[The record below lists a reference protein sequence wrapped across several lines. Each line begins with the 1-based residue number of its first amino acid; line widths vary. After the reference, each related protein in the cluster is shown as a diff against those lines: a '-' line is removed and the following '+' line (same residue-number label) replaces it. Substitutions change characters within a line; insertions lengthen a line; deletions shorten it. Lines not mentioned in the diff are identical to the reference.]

1 MSRLRTRSGLFS
13 PWPRRCP
20 DECPD
25 LAAPDD
31 PCRWHDLRICV
42 ARVER
47 VLKAQPGVSGA
58 TVNLASETAQV
69 TGTAPATLLVQAL
82 EDAGYPAQ
90 AETLMLDVEE
100 MTCASCVARVER
112 VLTAQPGVLAA
123 TVNLANGTAQVRML
137 PATGRAGALAQAL
150 GDAGYPAHPRDTGT
164 PAPDTRAAEAEGLR
178 RNLIVAAALTLPVFV
193 LEMGGHLIPAF
204 HHWLHG
210 TFGTLP
216 IWTLQFLLTTAVLA
230 GPGRVFFR
238 RGIPALLKAQ
248 PDMNSL
254 VAIGTAAAWGF
265 STVATFAPAALPD
278 GARAVYFEAA
288 AVIVTLILL
297 GRWLEAR
304 AKGRTGQA
312 IRRLMALA
320 PRTARVDRPGGPV
333 ELPID
338 QIAVGDV
345 IHLRPG
351 ERVAVDGAVTEGES
365 HIDESMITGEP
376 MPVARRAGD
385 PVTGGTVNGTGA
397 LRYRATHV
405 GADTVLA
412 QIIRMVEE
420 AQGARLPIQDVVNRV
435 TLWFVPAVLAVAV
448 LTVAVW
454 AAFGPAPALT
464 HALVAGVA
472 VLIIACPCAMGLAV
486 PTSIMVGTGRAA
498 ELGVLFRRGAALQA
512 LQGVQI
518 VALDKT
524 GTVTAGHPELTDITV
539 TTGTEDAAL
548 RLAAAVEGASEH
560 PIARAVSARRHR
572 ARPRSCRRPRI
583 SPPVTGHGVRATV
596 EGQTVLVG
604 TARFLR
610 DQGIDPAALEPTATA
625 WAAQG
630 RTPLYLAADGR
641 ALAALAVSDPVK
653 PGSRAAI
660 AALRAMGL
668 RVVMMTGDAQ
678 GTAQAVAAE
687 VGIDEVRAELLP
699 DGKLAA
705 IRALRA
711 DGAKLA
717 FVGDGINDAP
727 ALAAADTGI
736 AIGTGTDV
744 AIASADVVLMRG
756 DLGGVVNAID
766 LSRRTMGNIRQNL
779 IWAFGY
785 NAALIPVAAG
795 VLYPSTGCSCR
806 PCWRRGRWRCRRSL
820 SSRTPCACAARGLRW
835 KGPPHEHQGRLRP
848 VGPARQDDPVLR
860 GSGPDPPPARRQ
872 RLPQLP
878 RKRRDEAG
886 LSGPGAGLGL
896 HDRGLSAALVP
907 LRGQDPRQR
916 RCEGDRAPPSG
927 RDRRQDRATRIHARH
942 AVASGG
948 LLPRRRPAR
957 LPDPRRSGATRGMTR
972 AANSFEGICQK
983 SSKIFGAHPAER
995 VAPIAAAPLGRAKA

>member
-1 MSRLRTRSGLFS
+1 MGLGIWIKVKQQTCAPDFILIQIPKKGVS
-13 PWPRRCP
+13 PVPRQPPGRCP
-20 DECPD
+20 QISPLTFLSREGLCPGFVPVPACFP
-25 LAAPDD
+25 LGPEGAPMNVPISPPLTIHVDGMT
-31 PCRWHDLRICV
+31 CASCV

-164 PAPDTRAAEAEGLR
+164 PAPDTRAAEADGLR

-333 ELPID
+333 DLPID

-351 ERVAVDGAVTEGES
+351 ERVAVDGAVTDGES

-560 PIARAVSARRHR
+560 PIARAVLRAATARGLDLPQ
-572 ARPRSCRRPRI
+572 ATDFAS
-583 SPPVTGHGVRATV
+583 VTGHGVRATV

-610 DQGIDPAALEPTATA
+610 DQGIDPAALEPTATQ
-625 WAAQG
+625 WATQG

-795 VLYPSTGCSCR
+795 VLYPVNGMQLSPMLAAGAMA
-806 PCWRRGRWRCRRSL
+806 L
-820 SSRTPCACAARGLRW
+820 SSVFVVSNAL
-835 KGPPHEHQGRLRP
+835 RLRRA
-848 VGPARQDDPVLR
+848 GPALE
-860 GSGPDPPPARRQ
+860 GT
-872 RLPQLP
+872 
-878 RKRRDEAG
+878 
-886 LSGPGAGLGL
+886 
-896 HDRGLSAALVP
+896 AA
-907 LRGQDPRQR
+907 
-916 RCEGDRAPPSG
+916 
-927 RDRRQDRATRIHARH
+927 
-942 AVASGG
+942 
-948 LLPRRRPAR
+948 
-957 LPDPRRSGATRGMTR
+957 
-972 AANSFEGICQK
+972 
-983 SSKIFGAHPAER
+983 
-995 VAPIAAAPLGRAKA
+995 

>member
-1 MSRLRTRSGLFS
+1 MNAPIS
-13 PWPRRCP
+13 PPLTFHVDGMTC
-20 DECPD
+20 
-25 LAAPDD
+25 AS
-31 PCRWHDLRICV
+31 CV

-47 VLKAQPGVSGA
+47 VLMAQPGVTAA

-90 AETLMLDVEE
+90 AETLTLDVEE

-123 TVNLANGTAQVRML
+123 TVNLANGTALVRML

-150 GDAGYPAHPRDTGT
+150 ADAGYPAHPRTPDT

-178 RNLIVAAALTLPVFV
+178 RNLTLAAALTLPVFV

-216 IWTLQFLLTTAVLA
+216 IWILQFLLTTAVLA

-278 GARAVYFEAA
+278 AARAVYFEAA

-312 IRRLMALA
+312 IRRLVALA

-338 QIAVGDV
+338 QIVVGDV

-351 ERVAVDGAVTEGES
+351 ERVAVDGAVTDGES
-365 HIDESMITGEP
+365 HVDESMITGEP

-448 LTVAVW
+448 LTVAAW
-454 AAFGPAPALT
+454 AALGPAPALT

-524 GTVTAGHPELTDITV
+524 GTVTAGRPELTDITV
-539 TTGTEDAAL
+539 TSGTEDAAL

-560 PIARAVSARRHR
+560 PIARAVLRAATARGLDVPQ
-572 ARPRSCRRPRI
+572 ATDFAS
-583 SPPVTGHGVRATV
+583 VTGHGVRATV
-596 EGQTVLVG
+596 EGQNVLVG

-610 DQGIDPAALEPTATA
+610 DQGIDPAALEPSATA
-625 WAAQG
+625 WATQG
-630 RTPLYLAADGR
+630 RTPLYLAAGGR

-705 IRALRA
+705 IRALREG
-711 DGAKLA
+711 GAKLA

-795 VLYPSTGCSCR
+795 VLYPVNGMQLSPMLAAGAMA
-806 PCWRRGRWRCRRSL
+806 L
-820 SSRTPCACAARGLRW
+820 SSVFVVSNAL
-835 KGPPHEHQGRLRP
+835 RLRRA
-848 VGPARQDDPVLR
+848 GPAL
-860 GSGPDPPPARRQ
+860 
-872 RLPQLP
+872 
-878 RKRRDEAG
+878 
-886 LSGPGAGLGL
+886 
-896 HDRGLSAALVP
+896 
-907 LRGQDPRQR
+907 
-916 RCEGDRAPPSG
+916 EG
-927 RDRRQDRATRIHARH
+927 T
-942 AVASGG
+942 VA
-948 LLPRRRPAR
+948 
-957 LPDPRRSGATRGMTR
+957 
-972 AANSFEGICQK
+972 
-983 SSKIFGAHPAER
+983 
-995 VAPIAAAPLGRAKA
+995 

>member
-1 MSRLRTRSGLFS
+1 MTCAS
-13 PWPRRCP
+13 
-20 DECPD
+20 
-25 LAAPDD
+25 
-31 PCRWHDLRICV
+31 CV

-47 VLKAQPGVSGA
+47 VLLAQPGVTAA

-69 TGTAPATLLVQAL
+69 TGSAPAAALVQAL

-90 AETLMLDVEE
+90 AETLVLDVDE

-112 VLTAQPGVLAA
+112 VLTAQPGVLEA
-123 TVNLANGTAQVRML
+123 TVNLANGTAQVRLL
-137 PATGRAGALAQAL
+137 PAPGRAAALAQAL
-150 GDAGYPAHPRDTGT
+150 GDAGYPARPRDSGA
-164 PAPDTRAAEAEGLR
+164 PAPDTRTAEADSLR
-178 RNLIVAAALTLPVFV
+178 RNLIVAAVLTAPVFV

-216 IWTLQFLLTTAVLA
+216 LWILQFVLTTAVLA

-238 RGIPALLKAQ
+238 RGIPALIKAQ

-278 GARAVYFEAA
+278 TARAVYFEAA

-312 IRRLMALA
+312 IRRLMQLA
-320 PRTARVDRPGGPV
+320 PRSARVDRAGEAV
-333 ELPID
+333 DLPID
-338 QIAVGDV
+338 QIVVGDV

-351 ERVAVDGAVTEGES
+351 ERVAVDGTVTEGES

-376 MPVARRAGD
+376 MPVARRPGD

-420 AQGARLPIQDVVNRV
+420 AQGSRLPIQDVVNRV

-448 LTVAVW
+448 LTVAAW

-512 LQGVQI
+512 LQAVQI

-524 GTVTAGHPELTDITV
+524 GTVTAGRPELTDITV
-539 TTGTEDAAL
+539 TSGTEEAAL

-560 PIARAVSARRHR
+560 PIARAVLRAATARGLDLPQ
-572 ARPRSCRRPRI
+572 ATDFAS
-583 SPPVTGHGVRATV
+583 VTGHGVRAMV
-596 EGQTVLVG
+596 EGQAVLVG

-610 DQGIDPAALEPTATA
+610 DQGIDPAALEPTAQG

-630 RTPLYLAADGR
+630 RTPLYLAAEGR

-705 IRALRA
+705 IRALREG
-711 DGAKLA
+711 GARLA

-756 DLGGVVNAID
+756 ELSGVVNAID

-795 VLYPSTGCSCR
+795 ALYPVNGMQLSPMLAAGAMA
-806 PCWRRGRWRCRRSL
+806 L
-820 SSRTPCACAARGLRW
+820 SSVFVVSNAL
-835 KGPPHEHQGRLRP
+835 RLRRA
-848 VGPARQDDPVLR
+848 GPALE
-860 GSGPDPPPARRQ
+860 GT
-872 RLPQLP
+872 
-878 RKRRDEAG
+878 
-886 LSGPGAGLGL
+886 
-896 HDRGLSAALVP
+896 AA
-907 LRGQDPRQR
+907 
-916 RCEGDRAPPSG
+916 
-927 RDRRQDRATRIHARH
+927 
-942 AVASGG
+942 
-948 LLPRRRPAR
+948 
-957 LPDPRRSGATRGMTR
+957 
-972 AANSFEGICQK
+972 
-983 SSKIFGAHPAER
+983 
-995 VAPIAAAPLGRAKA
+995 